1 MRPWIRDALN
11 PGVRPREVGAW
22 ALFDFANSGY
32 TTVVLTAVFNAYFV
46 GVVAGNATWATL
58 AWTAALSASYLIV
71 MLAMP
76 ALGAWADARAAKKR
90 LLLISTT
97 GCVIATTALALVGP
111 GDIWLAVVAIIVSN
125 VAFSV
130 GESVAGAFLP
140 ELARPEALGR
150 VSGWGWS
157 FGYLGGMLTLG
168 LSLAVVLSAQ
178 KVGRGPADFV
188 PITMLL
194 TAGIFAIAA
203 LPVFLVLRERAAPQR
218 GPDAAAPVKGV
229 FRQLLAS
236 WRDTARYPDF
246 RRLLICGVWYQAGIA
261 VVITLA
267 AVYAEQEMGFTQ
279 PQIMTL
285 VFLVNISAT
294 LGAFGFGYLQ
304 DRLGHRATLAITLFG
319 WIAMVLIAYLATNDA
334 GFWVAA
340 ALAGICM
347 GSSQSAGRA
356 MIGALAPSTR
366 VTEFF
371 ALWGFATRLAS
382 IIGPITY
389 GLVTWLTGGNH
400 RLAILITGVFFV
412 FGLLVLRGIDM
423 RRGAALA
430 KAA

>member
-46 GVVAGNATWATL
+46 GVVARDADWATL

-111 GDIWLAVVAIIVSN
+111 GDIWLAVAAIIVSN

-218 GPDAAAPVKGV
+218 AADAPTPVRGV

-236 WRDTARYPDF
+236 WRHTARYPDF

-319 WIAMVLIAYLATNDA
+319 WIAMVLIAYVATADI
-334 GFWVAA
+334 GFWLAA

-356 MIGALAPSTR
+356 MIGALAPTAR

-389 GLVTWLTGGNH
+389 GLVTWMTGGNH

-412 FGLLVLRGIDM
+412 FGLWVLRGIDM

-430 KAA
+430 KTV

>member
-46 GVVAGNATWATL
+46 GVVAGNADWATL
-58 AWTAALSASYLIV
+58 AWTGALSVSYLIV
-71 MLAMP
+71 MIAMP

-130 GESVAGAFLP
+130 GESIAGAFLP

-168 LSLAVVLSAQ
+168 LSLAVVLSSQ
-178 KVGRGPADFV
+178 EVGRGPADFV

-194 TAGIFAIAA
+194 TAGIFAVAA
-203 LPVFLVLRERAAPQR
+203 LPVFVVLRERASPQR
-218 GPDAAAPVKGV
+218 APGGAAPVKGV
-229 FRQLLAS
+229 FRQLFAS
-236 WRDTARYPDF
+236 WRDTKNFPDF

-267 AVYAEQEMGFTQ
+267 AIQNPM
-279 PQIMTL
+279 
-285 VFLVNISAT
+285 SA
-294 LGAFGFGYLQ
+294 
-304 DRLGHRATLAITLFG
+304 
-319 WIAMVLIAYLATNDA
+319 
-334 GFWVAA
+334 VA
-340 ALAGICM
+340 
-347 GSSQSAGRA
+347 
-356 MIGALAPSTR
+356 
-366 VTEFF
+366 
-371 ALWGFATRLAS
+371 
-382 IIGPITY
+382 
-389 GLVTWLTGGNH
+389 
-400 RLAILITGVFFV
+400 
-412 FGLLVLRGIDM
+412 
-423 RRGAALA
+423 
-430 KAA
+430 K